1 MLKYILILVVIIGAI
16 AGFTMLRQNKLAPST
31 NPVSQNEAVPQKVTS
46 DNVDSTLN
54 QTDQTI
60 NQTAS
65 QMDQDLK
72 DLDTIDKTNGSES
85 DVNNL

>member
-1 MLKYILILVVIIGAI
+1 MLKYIIIVVVIIAAI
-16 AGFTMLRQNKLAPST
+16 AGFAIVRQNNGSFPST
-31 NPVSQNEAVPQKVTS
+31 PVSQNETVPQNVTAE
-46 DNVDSTLN
+46 NADSTLD

-60 NQTAS
+60 NQTTS

-72 DLDTIDKTNGSES
+72 DLDTIDQNNGSES